1 MVSIIRRTWTSSP
14 KSFKTINIYFYK
26 RQRNFFEKLLS
37 IYYTVILG
45 CSPSKEYL
53 SAAVNI
59 ICFFYEFNW
68 LNFHFPILLK
78 KKKKMVANYFK
89 SKKKIFIQVF
99 SFLSALY
106 KVLEDTLP
114 FKSLLSLNT
123 NTIDTL
129 APTKWW
135 YMIYI
140 QDKNTVYLHVK
151 GI

>member
-1 MVSIIRRTWTSSP
+1 
-14 KSFKTINIYFYK
+14 
-26 RQRNFFEKLLS
+26 
-37 IYYTVILG
+37 
-45 CSPSKEYL
+45 
-53 SAAVNI
+53 
-59 ICFFYEFNW
+59 
-68 LNFHFPILLK
+68 
-78 KKKKMVANYFK
+78 MVANYFK